1 MSLNQ
6 TLNNPARHP
15 ATWPRTLTKNMKSFT
30 NQTRQLSQLSATLL
44 LLAISAFCLPAAAQ
58 AGDPAAGKAK
68 AFACTGCHG
77 LGGTKV
83 AYPDVYK
90 VPKLGGQH
98 AAYIVAALK
107 SYKAGE
113 RFNETMKAQATLL
126 SEKDMADIAA
136 YYAAD
141 KK

>member
-1 MSLNQ
+1 
-6 TLNNPARHP
+6 
-15 ATWPRTLTKNMKSFT
+15 MKSSFFK
-30 NQTRQLSQLSATLL
+30 RSLL
-44 LLAISAFCLPAAAQ
+44 LLSLSLALPAAAQ
-58 AGDPAAGKAK
+58 AIGDPAAGKAK

-98 AAYIVAALK
+98 ADYIVSALK
-107 SYKAGE
+107 AYKNGE
-113 RFNETMKAQATLL
+113 RYNETMKAQATML

>member
-1 MSLNQ
+1 M
-6 TLNNPARHP
+6 
-15 ATWPRTLTKNMKSFT
+15 TKNMKSFP
-30 NQTRQLSQLSATLL
+30 NQTRKLSATILL
-44 LLAISAFCLPAAAQ
+44 LGASVFCLPAAAQ
-58 AGDPAAGKAK
+58 AGDPVAGKAK

-83 AYPDVYK
+83 AFPDVYK

-98 AAYIVAALK
+98 AAYIVSALK
-107 SYKAGE
+107 AYKAGE
-113 RFNETMKAQATLL
+113 RFNDTMKAQATLL
-126 SEKDMADIAA
+126 SDKDMADIAA

>member
-1 MSLNQ
+1 MTIPFFKRS
-6 TLNNPARHP
+6 PFFAIV
-15 ATWPRTLTKNMKSFT
+15 ATVLIP
-30 NQTRQLSQLSATLL
+30 LSA
-44 LLAISAFCLPAAAQ
+44 SAQ
-58 AGDPAAGKAK
+58 AIGDPVAGKAK

-107 SYKAGE
+107 SYKGGE
-113 RFNETMKAQATLL
+113 RFNETMKAQAAAL

>member
-1 MSLNQ
+1 MNSSL
-6 TLNNPARHP
+6 LKRSLIAV
-15 ATWPRTLTKNMKSFT
+15 S
-30 NQTRQLSQLSATLL
+30 LS
-44 LLAISAFCLPAAAQ
+44 LALPAAAQ
-58 AGDPAAGKAK
+58 AIGDPAAGKSK

-98 AAYIVAALK
+98 ADYIVSALK
-107 SYKAGE
+107 AYKNGE
-113 RFNETMKAQATLL
+113 RFNETMKAQATML

>member
-1 MSLNQ
+1 MTSNLKRKP
-6 TLNNPARHP
+6 LF
-15 ATWPRTLTKNMKSFT
+15 S
-30 NQTRQLSQLSATLL
+30 
-44 LLAISAFCLPAAAQ
+44 LLACLTLALSWSTGASAQ
-58 AGDPAAGKAK
+58 AIGDPAAGKSK

-77 LGGTKV
+77 LGGTKA

-107 SYKAGE
+107 AYKSGE
-113 RFNETMKAQATLL
+113 RFNETMKAQASML

>member
-1 MSLNQ
+1 M
-6 TLNNPARHP
+6 TLISKRKP
-15 ATWPRTLTKNMKSFT
+15 L
-30 NQTRQLSQLSATLL
+30 LS
-44 LLAISAFCLPAAAQ
+44 LLACLTLSCIWSSGASAQ
-58 AGDPAAGKAK
+58 VIGDPVAGKTK
-68 AFACTGCHG
+68 AFACSGCHG

-107 SYKAGE
+107 AYKSGE
-113 RFNETMKAQATLL
+113 RFNETMKAQASML

-136 YYAAD
+136 YYAAE